1 MLRRSLVLSLLVS
14 LAACG
19 SQASTTTRVPLK
31 ENLSF
36 TGKLIGSMSA
46 GTPGSA
52 CGATKGGYSAAWSGT
67 VLGLAKNPALGSP
80 WTVSFSIT
88 HYHGPATY
96 TMVEQVHSGD
106 ASLTSGGKKTYVLIF
121 GTVTINKD
129 EHSGSFQNVEL
140 AQVGESVLAAAVVMD
155 GNWKCV

>member
-1 MLRRSLVLSLLVS
+1 
-14 LAACG
+14 
-19 SQASTTTRVPLK
+19 
-31 ENLSF
+31 
-36 TGKLIGSMSA
+36 
-46 GTPGSA
+46 
-52 CGATKGGYSAAWSGT
+52 
-67 VLGLAKNPALGSP
+67 
-80 WTVSFSIT
+80 
-88 HYHGPATY
+88 
-96 TMVEQVHSGD
+96 MVEQVHSGD